1 MSTGKIRTRTRDT
14 ILDDELRTT
23 PVDRALARRGR
34 LWFWSLLLI
43 IAAITLSCLLPI
55 GGAA

>member
-1 MSTGKIRTRTRDT
+1 MSTGRIRTRTRDT

-23 PVDRALARRGR
+23 PVDRALHKRGR
-34 LWFWSLLLI
+34 LWFWSLLLLLTI
-43 IAAITLSCLLPI
+43 LALNCLLPV